1 MSAMPARAANERS
14 LILSLVDSASTEAD
28 PEVRV
33 QVRGESVVLRGDTA
47 RAVLGL
53 LRAFGEGTA
62 VNVEALPEVLT
73 TGQAADLL
81 GVSRPTVVAL
91 IESGK
96 LPATRTG
103 THRRLQL
110 SDVLALRERQVA
122 TRREALRELT
132 QVSGELGLY
141 DE

>member
-1 MSAMPARAANERS
+1 M
-14 LILSLVDSASTEAD
+14 
-28 PEVRV
+28 
-33 QVRGESVVLRGDTA
+33 VLRGDTA

-53 LRAFGEGTA
+53 LRAVGEGTA

-91 IESGK
+91 IVESGK

-110 SDVLALRERQVA
+110 SDVLALRERQA
-122 TRREALRELT
+122 GTRREALRELT
-132 QVSGELGLY
+132 QVSEELGLY

>member
-1 MSAMPARAANERS
+1 MPARAPDERS
-14 LILSLVDSASTEAD
+14 LIMSLVDSASSEED
-28 PEVRV
+28 PDVRV
-33 QVRGESVVLRGDTA
+33 QIHGRSVILRGETA
-47 RAVLGL
+47 KAVLGL
-53 LRAFGEGTA
+53 MRVLGEGNV
-62 VNVEALPEVLT
+62 VNVEALPDVLT

-110 SDVLALRERQVA
+110 SDVLTHRERQAV

-132 QVSGELGLY
+132 QVSEELGLY

>member
-1 MSAMPARAANERS
+1 MSAMPARAPDERS
-14 LILSLVDSASTEAD
+14 LIMSLVDSASSEED
-28 PEVRV
+28 PDVRV
-33 QVRGESVVLRGDTA
+33 QVHGRSVTLHGETA
-47 RAVLGL
+47 EAVLGL
-53 LRAFGEGTA
+53 LRVLGEGNV
-62 VNVEALPEVLT
+62 VNIEALPDVLT

-96 LPATRTG
+96 LRATRTG
-103 THRRLQL
+103 SHRRLQL
-110 SDVLALRERQVA
+110 SDVLAFCERQAV

-132 QVSGELGLY
+132 QASEELGLY

>member
-1 MSAMPARAANERS
+1 MSAMPARAADERS
-14 LILSLVDSASTEAD
+14 VILSLVDSASTEAD

-53 LRAFGEGTA
+53 LRAVGEGTA
-62 VNVEALPEVLT
+62 VNVEALPDVLT

-103 THRRLQL
+103 IHRRLRL
-110 SDVLALRERQVA
+110 SDVLALRERQGI
-122 TRREALRELT
+122 TRREALRDLT
-132 QVSGELGLY
+132 QVSEELGLY

>member
-1 MSAMPARAANERS
+1 MSAMPARAPDERS
-14 LILSLVDSASTEAD
+14 LIMSLVDSASREED
-28 PEVRV
+28 PDVRV
-33 QVRGESVVLRGDTA
+33 QVHGRSVILRGETA

-53 LRAFGEGTA
+53 MRVLGEGNV
-62 VNVEALPEVLT
+62 VNVEALPDVLT

-110 SDVLALRERQVA
+110 SDVLTHRERQAV

-132 QVSGELGLY
+132 QVSEELGLY